1 MTDLADFLIAAQRA
15 GQAHAYDGPPPETEA
30 EAYAV
35 QARVSAAF
43 GAVGGFKVARS
54 SAGATR
60 FAPIRADRCHAS
72 DTVIPDRPPLIAEV
86 EIGWRI
92 VAALPAAGA
101 ADFAQRLAAAVRP
114 VAAIELCAARLAGPQ
129 AKVPLL
135 QLADGLSGHGLVTGT
150 PLADWDGSDFTEV
163 TLAAAIDG
171 QPVFDGPARVP
182 GGSAFASLAALVAV
196 LGDHCGGLHPGQTVI
211 TGSLLPPV
219 ALPAGARL
227 AATINGLGTIAI
239 G

>member
-1 MTDLADFLIAAQRA
+1 MTDLANLLIAAQRT
-15 GQAHAYDGPPPETEA
+15 GQGHAYAGPPPATEA

-43 GAVGGFKVARS
+43 GAVAGFKVARP
-54 SAGATR
+54 AGAAL

-72 DTVIPDRPPLIAEV
+72 GAVIPDHPPLMAEI

-92 VAALPAAGA
+92 VAPLPAPDA
-101 ADFAQRLAAAVRP
+101 AEFRHRLAAAVRP

-129 AKVPLL
+129 AKLPLL

-150 PLADWDGSDFTEV
+150 PLADWDGTDFTEV
-163 TLAAAIDG
+163 TLTARIDG
-171 QPVFDGPARVP
+171 QPLFDGPAHVP

-211 TGSLLPPV
+211 TGSLLPPF

-227 AATINGLGTIAI
+227 VAEIQGLGTITT

>member
-15 GQAHAYDGPPPETEA
+15 GQAHAYDGPPPASET

-43 GAVGGFKVARS
+43 GAVGGFKVAR
-54 SAGATR
+54 AEGATR

-92 VAALPAAGA
+92 VAELPAADA

-114 VAAIELCAARLAGPQ
+114 VAAIELCAARLAGPLS
-129 AKVPLL
+129 KMPLL

-182 GGSAFASLAALVAV
+182 RGSAFASLAALVAV

>member
-1 MTDLADFLIAAQRA
+1 MTDLASFLIAAQRA
-15 GQAHAYDGPPPETEA
+15 GQAHAYDGPPPATEA

-35 QARVSAAF
+35 QAHVSAAF
-43 GAVGGFKVARS
+43 GAVGGFKVAHA
-54 SAGATR
+54 AGATR
-60 FAPIRADRCHAS
+60 FAPIRADRCHTS
-72 DTVIPDRPPLIAEV
+72 DTVIPDRPALIAEV

-92 VAALPAAGA
+92 VAALPAADA

-114 VAAIELCAARLAGPQ
+114 VAAIELCAARLAGPL
-129 AKVPLL
+129 AKMPLL

-182 GGSAFASLAALVAV
+182 GGSAFASLAALVAT